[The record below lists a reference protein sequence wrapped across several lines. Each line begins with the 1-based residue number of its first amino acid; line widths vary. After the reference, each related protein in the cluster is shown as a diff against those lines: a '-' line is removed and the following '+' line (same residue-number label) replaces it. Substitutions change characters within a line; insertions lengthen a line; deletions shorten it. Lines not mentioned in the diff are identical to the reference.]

1 MINTFKDTLT
11 HALWLRGDDLVI
23 KNLTAL
29 SEKGSIKLDVSK
41 LLSDSELR
49 IGLID
54 ITSQDMIKYIVG
66 PIVSSTRPDVLNMEN
81 DNTLYFWWD

>member
-1 MINTFKDTLT
+1 MINTFKDTLM